1 MEVKEFVEKITLEKI
16 EDRIKF
22 NEISNEEFLEF
33 KNLLILEDENNKI
46 SYITKIIEETDESD
60 LLDGNFKKLFED
72 DIIKE
77 LLRKCL

>member
-60 LLDGNFKKLFED
+60 LLDGNFKTLFED